1 MDRQEEAAQ
10 PFGFGSPRH
19 SDQVDQAVL
28 RLLLFESALGPW
40 AVDELVREIGSRND
54 VDDSLWRLHRTGVV
68 HRSGDGFV
76 WVSRA
81 AARAA
86 ALLDP
91 ESERASFT

>member
-1 MDRQEEAAQ
+1 MDRQEAAAQ
-10 PFGFGSPRH
+10 PFGLVSTRAP
-19 SDQVDQAVL
+19 DQVDQAVL
-28 RLLLFESALGPW
+28 SLLLFEPALGPW

-54 VDDSLWRLHRTGVV
+54 VDDSLWRLQRTGVV

-91 ESERASFT
+91 ESERAWFR